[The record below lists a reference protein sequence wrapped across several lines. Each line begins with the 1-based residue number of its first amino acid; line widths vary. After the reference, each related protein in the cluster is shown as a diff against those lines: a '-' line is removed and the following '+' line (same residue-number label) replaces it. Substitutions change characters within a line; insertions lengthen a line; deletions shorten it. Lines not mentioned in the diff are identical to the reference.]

1 MAPIGAK
8 LRQNTFQTICNF
20 RFFDAEKKQIDE
32 HFRCRK
38 RFSSFSVDFGGVRR
52 VLTSKSDSLMNF
64 ASGTQFFRFV
74 RRLELSF
81 VRLFVRSFVVRSF
94 VRRLANF
101 NFAKAGARLGPAV
114 RSDGGGP
121 SRGKIKI

>member
-1 MAPIGAK
+1 MEC
-8 LRQNTFQTICNF
+8 F
-20 RFFDAEKKQIDE
+20 
-32 HFRCRK
+32 
-38 RFSSFSVDFGGVRR
+38 DFGGVRR

-94 VRRLANF
+94 VRRFANF

-114 RSDGGGP
+114 RLGSDGGGP
-121 SRGKIKI
+121 SLGKIKI